1 MSKSGWKAKPMASVS
16 RDLKAVLPRRLSIW
30 AGLGAIVLALNSLSA
45 FARDHA
51 LMINISPSLPYW
63 AIWLDRTA
71 TPKRG
76 DIILFDPPPS
86 QLLEKHFGKEP
97 KPFGKHVMGVAGD
110 RVTKNKRIFY
120 VNGKPVATAKT
131 HSKRGEPLELG
142 PTGVIPPGCVFVAT
156 SHKDG
161 FDSRYASIGW
171 ICRPR
176 IFGVGRPIL

>member
-1 MSKSGWKAKPMASVS
+1 MASVS
-16 RDLKAVLPRRLSIW
+16 RDLKAVLPRRLAIW

-86 QLLEKHFGKEP
+86 ELLEKHFGKEP
-97 KPFGKHVMGVAGD
+97 KPFGKHVTGVAGD
-110 RVTKNKRIFY
+110 RVTENKRIFY
-120 VNGKPVATAKT
+120 VNGKAVATAKT
-131 HSKRGEPLELG
+131 FSKRGEPLELG
-142 PTGVIPPGCVFVAT
+142 PTGIIPPGCVFVAT
-156 SHKDG
+156 AHKDG
-161 FDSRYASIGW
+161 FDSRYAAIGW